1 MTKACGKTMT
11 AVFASR
17 EEEMMKKTTEKA
29 KKALTASLACQRL
42 PDELKEHVAKACES
56 CLGQRSKADPGEVQK
71 CLPQAVKELAETRL
85 ESPLKNIL
93 KQQLKLCL
101 RVMLKDLSKA
111 CSGYKNEAL

>member
-1 MTKACGKTMT
+1 
-11 AVFASR
+11 
-17 EEEMMKKTTEKA
+17 MKKIAEKA

-71 CLPQAVKELAETRL
+71 CLSQAVKLAETRL

-111 CSGYKNEAL
+111 CSGYEDEAW